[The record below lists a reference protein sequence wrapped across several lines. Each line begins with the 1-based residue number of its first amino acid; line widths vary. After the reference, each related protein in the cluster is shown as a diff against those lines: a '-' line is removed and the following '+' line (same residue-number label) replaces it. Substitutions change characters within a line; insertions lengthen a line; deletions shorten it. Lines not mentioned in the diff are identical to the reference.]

1 MPIIGLTGGVGS
13 GKSTIARILES
24 KGAVVVDADAIGR
37 QMLQPGR
44 KALQEVRSRFGDQVI
59 AADGSLNRAALAEIV
74 FSDPVA
80 RSELEAIT
88 HPEILAEIARRIDE
102 IDPSKIVI
110 IEAPLLYE
118 ARQKVE
124 KALRLDGLIVVAS
137 RPADQIDRLVRA
149 RRMSPEDVQARIS
162 AQAPLEEKVGVADYV
177 IGNYGTLEDLE
188 AEVNILWDQMRA
200 RF

>member
-1 MPIIGLTGGVGS
+1 LPIIGLTGGVGS

-59 AADGSLNRAALAEIV
+59 AADGSLNRAALAQIV

-118 ARQKVE
+118 ARERVE

-137 RPADQIDRLVRA
+137 RPEDQIDRLVRG
-149 RRMSPEDVQARIS
+149 RGMSPEDVQARIS
-162 AQAPLEEKVGVADYV
+162 AQATLEEKVGVADYV
-177 IGNYGTLEDLE
+177 IDNYGTLEDLE
-188 AEVNILWDQMRA
+188 AEADILWNQMRA

>member
-1 MPIIGLTGGVGS
+1 LPIIGLTGGVGS

-24 KGAVVVDADAIGR
+24 RGAVVVDADAIGR

-59 AADGSLNRAALAEIV
+59 AADGSLNRAALAQIV
-74 FSDPVA
+74 FSDLVA

-118 ARQKVE
+118 ARERVE

-137 RPADQIDRLVRA
+137 RPEDQIDRLVRG
-149 RRMSPEDVQARIS
+149 RGMSPEDVQARIS
-162 AQAPLEEKVGVADYV
+162 AQASLKEKVGVADYV
-177 IGNYGTLEDLE
+177 IDNYGTLEALE
-188 AEVNILWDQMRA
+188 AEVDILWNQIRA

>member
-1 MPIIGLTGGVGS
+1 LPIIGLTGGVGS

-59 AADGSLNRAALAEIV
+59 AADGSLNRAALAQIV

-118 ARQKVE
+118 ARERVE

-137 RPADQIDRLVRA
+137 RPEDQIDRLVRG
-149 RRMSPEDVQARIS
+149 RGMSPEDVQARIS

-177 IGNYGTLEDLE
+177 IDNYGTLEDLE
-188 AEVNILWDQMRA
+188 AEVDILWNQMRA